1 MHLLALL
8 EATMQ
13 AKRQN
18 GKLVIEIDE
27 RAILAGIHC
36 LPGNEMVE
44 VIDREKF
51 LNFLAAQICDFG
63 DSGDFGG
70 CSNMTRLLDDLV
82 THAAE
87 SAAGCE
93 C

>member
-1 MHLLALL
+1 MR
-8 EATMQ
+8 
-13 AKRQN
+13 AKRED

-27 RAILAGIHC
+27 QAVLDGMHTS
-36 LPGNEMVE
+36 PGNEMVR
-44 VIDREKF
+44 VIDRERF
-51 LNFLAAQICDFG
+51 LDFLASQICDFG
-63 DSGDFGG
+63 DSGDFGS

>member
-1 MHLLALL
+1 MH
-8 EATMQ
+8 
-13 AKRQN
+13 AKRDN
-18 GKLVIEIDE
+18 GMLVITIDE
-27 RAILAGIHC
+27 QTILDGLHAS
-36 LPGNEMVE
+36 PGNEMVR
-44 VIDREKF
+44 VTDRERF
-51 LNFLAAQICDFG
+51 LDFLASQICSFG
-63 DSGDFGG
+63 DSGDFGS